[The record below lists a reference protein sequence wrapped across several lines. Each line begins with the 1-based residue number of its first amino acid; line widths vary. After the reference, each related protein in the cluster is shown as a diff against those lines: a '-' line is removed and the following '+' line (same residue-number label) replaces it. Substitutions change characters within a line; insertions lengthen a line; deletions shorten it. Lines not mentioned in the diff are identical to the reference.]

1 MRAFPEGFMQSRN
14 PVFNNSKVFKDGGY
28 ASFNEAPPA
37 TAEQLQEMYSAPSAT
52 SIDTGRMTMDDV
64 VVRTGLMF
72 AVLLPLAAV
81 NYWLESPALTIG
93 GIVVG
98 LVLGLIVSFKQSTN
112 AVLILS
118 YAAAEGL
125 FLGGIS
131 KVFED
136 RWNGIVPQ
144 AVLATLAV
152 FAVALFAYKSGR
164 VRVTPKFQRTVFIAM
179 GGYLIF
185 GVVNLVVSLF
195 GGGGTFGLVQGPF
208 GIAVGLFAVGLAAA
222 MLILDFDFAE
232 QGVRNGL
239 PERYSW
245 LAAFGLV
252 VTLVWLYIELLRLI
266 AILRGD

>member
-1 MRAFPEGFMQSRN
+1 MQSNN
-14 PVFNNSKVFKDGGY
+14 PVFNNSKAFKDGGY
-28 ASFNEAPPA
+28 ATFTEAPPA
-37 TAEQLQEMYSAPSAT
+37 TAAQLEKMYSAPAAT
-52 SIDTGRMTMDDV
+52 GAQTGRMTIDDV

-72 AVLLPLAAV
+72 AVLLPLAAI
-81 NYWLESPALTIG
+81 NYWLDSPGLTIVG
-93 GIVVG
+93 LIVG
-98 LVLGLIVSFKQSTN
+98 LVLGLVVSFKQSTN
-112 AVLILS
+112 AALILA
-118 YAAAEGL
+118 YAGAEGL

-131 KVFED
+131 KAFED
-136 RWNGIVPQ
+136 RWDGIVPQ

-164 VRVTPKFQRTVFIAM
+164 VRATPKFQRTVLIAM
-179 GGYLIF
+179 GGYLVF
-185 GVVNLVVSLF
+185 GLVNLVVVLF

-208 GIAVGLFAVGLAAA
+208 GIVVGLFAVGLAAA

-239 PERYSW
+239 PTRYAW

-252 VTLVWLYIELLRLI
+252 VTLVWLYLELLRLI

>member
-1 MRAFPEGFMQSRN
+1 MESRN
-14 PVFNNSKVFKDGGY
+14 PVFNNSKAFKNGGY
-28 ASFNEAPPA
+28 ATFNEAPPA
-37 TAEQLQEMYSAPSAT
+37 TAAQLQEMYSAPAAT
-52 SIDTGRMTMDDV
+52 GVDTGRMTIDDV

-72 AVLLPLAAV
+72 AVLVPLAAF
-81 NYWLESPALTIG
+81 NYWLDNPALTIAG
-93 GIVVG
+93 LIVG
-98 LVLGLIVSFKQSTN
+98 LVLGLVVSFKQSTN
-112 AVLILS
+112 AALILT
-118 YAAAEGL
+118 YAGAEGL

-136 RWNGIVPQ
+136 RWDGIVPQ

-164 VRVTPKFQRTVFIAM
+164 VRATPKFQRTVLIAM

-185 GVVNLVVSLF
+185 GLVNIAVLLF
-195 GGGGTFGLVQGPF
+195 GGGGDFGLVQGPF
-208 GIAVGLFAVGLAAA
+208 GILVGLFAVGLAAA

-239 PERYSW
+239 PTRYAW

-252 VTLVWLYIELLRLI
+252 VTLVWLYLELLRLI

>member
-1 MRAFPEGFMQSRN
+1 MESRN
-14 PVFNNSKVFKDGGY
+14 PVFNNSKAFKNGGY
-28 ASFNEAPPA
+28 ATFNEAPPA
-37 TAEQLQEMYSAPSAT
+37 TATQLEEMYSAPAAT
-52 SIDTGRMTMDDV
+52 GVETGRMTIDDV
-64 VVRTGLMF
+64 VVKTGLMF
-72 AVLLPLAAV
+72 AVLLPLAAF
-81 NYWLESPALTIG
+81 NYWLASPALTIG
-93 GIVVG
+93 GVIVG

-112 AVLILS
+112 AALILS

-131 KVFED
+131 QAFES
-136 RWNGIVPQ
+136 RWEGIVPQ

-152 FAVALFAYKSGR
+152 FGVALAAYKSGR
-164 VRVTPKFQRTVFIAM
+164 VRATPKFHRTVLIAV
-179 GGYLIF
+179 GGYLVF
-185 GVVNLVVSLF
+185 CLVNLVVMVA
-195 GGGGTFGLVQGPF
+195 GGGGDFGLRQGPF
-208 GIAVGLFAVGLAAA
+208 GIAIGLFAVGLAAA

-239 PERYSW
+239 PTRYSW